1 MASYSEPQDQLQSV
15 ALSEGWGWAPY
26 DVPPPPPP
34 LPVAP
39 IGKRILAY
47 LLDVVLEVIVIGIPM
62 VASSVWFVVQASD
75 QRGNGPSAGAVGAL
89 VVLWL
94 VLAALGIIYRPVCEA
109 RCGKTVG
116 KAMMKLRVVMEDGRP
131 CTGLAAFLRY
141 LLFLVDGLLSG
152 LVGLLIAILD
162 DTGRYQ
168 RLGDR
173 VAHTV
178 VVDDV
183 AYSARFGATAD
194 RARPAPDLLTG

>member
-1 MASYSEPQDQLQSV
+1 MYSEPQDQLQ
-15 ALSEGWGWAPY
+15 ARAFAEGWAWAPY
-26 DVPPPPPP
+26 GVPPPPP

-47 LLDVVLEVIVIGIPM
+47 LIDVVLEGIVIVIPM
-62 VASSVWFVVQASD
+62 VATFVWVAVQASA
-75 QRGNGPSAGAVGAL
+75 QRGNRPGPVAVGAL

-94 VLAALGIIYRPVCEA
+94 VLIALGILYRPVCEA
-109 RCGKTVG
+109 RWGKTLG
-116 KAMMKLRVVMEDGRP
+116 KAVMKLRVVMEDGRP
-131 CTGLAAFLRY
+131 CTGWAAFLRY
-141 LLFLVDGLLSG
+141 LLFLVDGLLNG
-152 LVGLLIAILD
+152 VVGLLIAVLD

-183 AYSARFGATAD
+183 AYGALLGGAVGH
-194 RARPAPDLLTG
+194 AWPAPDPHPR